1 MENLRLRN
9 NKIAMAFFAIAIIF
23 FTPACTNEISEVQE
37 VTQTTNLP
45 LRVQY
50 NVHYEYSD
58 SARKQLDITA
68 PEAADFS
75 DKDEPY
81 LEFPKGIHVI
91 FYDNNG
97 NQEATLKANYAKQ
110 LTREH
115 KWLARGNVV
124 VVNNRN
130 EELNSEELIW
140 DEREEKIY
148 SEEFVKIITPE
159 NVMLGKGFEAD
170 QSFSTYRIFNPTGT
184 IEIEEDEGTE
194 NE

>member
-1 MENLRLRN
+1 MDSIWFGN
-9 NKIAMAFFAIAIIF
+9 NKIAMAFIAIAIF
-23 FTPACTNEISEVQE
+23 FLNPACTNEVSEVQE
-37 VTQTTNLP
+37 VTQTSNIP

-75 DKDEPY
+75 DKEPPY
-81 LEFPKGIHVI
+81 LEFPQGIHVT
-91 FYDNNG
+91 FYDNYG
-97 NQEATLKANYAKQ
+97 EEEATLKANYAKH
-110 LTREH
+110 LRNEH

-124 VVNNRN
+124 VINNKG

-140 DEREEKIY
+140 DEKEAKIFSEK
-148 SEEFVKIITPE
+148 FVKIITPE
-159 NVMLGKGFEAD
+159 NTMTGMGFEAD
-170 QSFSTYRIFNPTGT
+170 QNFSSYRIFNPTGT
-184 IEIEEDEGTE
+184 IDIEEDEGTE